1 MELAGELGAGR
12 RAERWEGQSELVG
25 QRSHAVCFSQ
35 QAEVAEAIS
44 AVGGV
49 SLGGGGLSLQE
60 ARVDGWAEAR
70 GGRSSRGR
78 EVISSQRAIAIA
90 VVVTKSRA
98 GQGRAV
104 CVL

>member
-1 MELAGELGAGR
+1 MGR
-12 RAERWEGQSELVG
+12 MGSQSSSGRGRTQWQVAFRSK
-25 QRSHAVCFSQ
+25 QRV
-35 QAEVAEAIS
+35 VVAIS

-78 EVISSQRAIAIA
+78 EVISSQRAIAI
-90 VVVTKSRA
+90 VSNSREI
-98 GQGRAV
+98 
-104 CVL
+104 

>member
-1 MELAGELGAGR
+1 M
-12 RAERWEGQSELVG
+12 
-25 QRSHAVCFSQ
+25 
-35 QAEVAEAIS
+35 
-44 AVGGV
+44 
-49 SLGGGGLSLQE
+49 SLQE